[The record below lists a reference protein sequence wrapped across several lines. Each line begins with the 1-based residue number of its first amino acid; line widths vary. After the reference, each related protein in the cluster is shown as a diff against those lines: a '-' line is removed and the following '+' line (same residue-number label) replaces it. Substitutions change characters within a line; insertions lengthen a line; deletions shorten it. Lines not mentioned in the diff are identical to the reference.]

1 MKIKTILAALL
12 LCSSTVSMAVE
23 DFATAKREL
32 PKIYK
37 TLNKEGFALTSFYC
51 GCPLSLNNRNKF
63 SVDLKA
69 CGYEVRK
76 QAKRASRIEYEHIMP
91 AWEFG
96 NQLACWRDGGRK
108 NCGKNSNFERMEGD
122 LHNLVPAIGEVNGD
136 RSNFQYSQWNQK
148 PYQYGQCEMIIDFK
162 NKLANPPMRSRGQ
175 IASAYLYMAD
185 TYNIR
190 LSNQQRRL
198 YEVWNNQYAPDAF
211 ECRRNELITKIQGNA
226 NPYIS
231 QKCK

>member
-1 MKIKTILAALL
+1 MKIKTLFAALL
-12 LCSSTVSMAVE
+12 LCTSTSSMALE
-23 DFATAKREL
+23 DFSTAKREL

-37 TLNKEGFALTSFYC
+37 QLQKEGMAINSFYC
-51 GCPLSLNNRNKF
+51 GCALSFNNKNKLI
-63 SVDLKA
+63 VDLKS

-76 QAKRASRIEYEHIMP
+76 QKTRANRIEYEHIMP

-96 NQLACWRDGGRK
+96 NQLACWREGGRK

-136 RSNFQYSQWNQK
+136 RSNFQFSQWNQQ
-148 PYQYGQCEMIIDFK
+148 PYQYGKCEMIIDFK
-162 NKLANPPMRSRGQ
+162 NKQANPPARARGQ
-175 IASAYLYMAD
+175 IARAYLYMAD
-185 TYNIR
+185 TYKIK

-198 YEVWNNQYAPDAF
+198 YEVWNNQYAPDAL
-211 ECRRNELITKIQGNA
+211 ECRRNQLIAQKQGNY